1 VCIEIMSA
9 VHLSSV
15 DLNLLVV
22 LDALLETRS
31 TTLTA
36 KRLGR
41 TQPAMSHALRRLRA
55 ALEDPLFVRSGS
67 ALEPTSFALSLAAPL
82 RRIITGAEAIFRGGR
97 GAVEPGRL
105 ERTFRVGGSDV
116 FGIAILPHLVQR
128 LGRVAPRVDIDVRPS
143 SDATLETQLERR
155 QIDAAFGTR
164 FRSAGVSATEVGTE
178 DMVILLRKG
187 HPALAKKLDID
198 VYCALD
204 HVVVT
209 PRGTPGSAM
218 DSALDAIGRARRVAL
233 RVPHFSAAVLVVSRS
248 DLITTLP
255 RSFARAF
262 RALVRFETRE
272 LPVES
277 PIYPF
282 QIAVAKARA
291 GEPEIAWLA
300 DELVNAARQGLDSRG
315 VGGGRRVDRRAPGRG
330 G

>member
-1 VCIEIMSA
+1 MST
-9 VHLSSV
+9 VHLSTV

-36 KRLGR
+36 RRLGR
-41 TQPAMSHALRRLRA
+41 TQPAMSHALARLRA
-55 ALEDPLFVRSGS
+55 ALDDPLFVRSGA
-67 ALEPTSFALSLAAPL
+67 ALEPTSFALSLATPL
-82 RRIITGAEAIFRGGR
+82 RRVVTGAEAIFRGAR
-97 GAVEPGRL
+97 GGVDPARL

-128 LGRVAPRVDIDVRPS
+128 LRRAAPLVDVEVRPTAE
-143 SDATLETQLERR
+143 ATLESQLERR

-164 FRSAGVSATEVGTE
+164 FRSAGISATEVGTE

-187 HPALAKKLDID
+187 HPALAKRIDLD

-209 PRGTPGSAM
+209 PRGAPGSAI
-218 DSALDAIGRARRVAL
+218 DSALDTIGRARRVAL

-262 RALVRFETRE
+262 RAIARFVTRE
-272 LPVES
+272 LPLES

-282 QIAVAKARA
+282 QIGVAKARA
-291 GEPEIAWLA
+291 GEPEIVWLA
-300 DELVNAARQGLDSRG
+300 DELVKAARQGLGERKSPD
-315 VGGGRRVDRRAPGRG
+315 PGD
-330 G
+330 